1 MALPEPNLHVIPYFS
16 PESETTTYIVSRRG
30 GSAAMLIDPVHVNR
44 DFLHIL
50 LQHDLTVCTVCI
62 THPESYMRHALRT
75 LQKIFDFRV
84 IAGTSELPVSAPV
97 YELDGEETVER
108 CDVSLRAIPVL
119 PHSRSSYIYHVESL
133 VFTGSIIHAGTLG
146 DTENAFSEALL
157 VATVKDYLFTLPEGT
172 LMLPS
177 VGPPT
182 TLKAEQTLSPYYRE
196 ES

>member
-1 MALPEPNLHVIPYFS
+1 MALPEPKLHVIPYFS

-30 GSAAMLIDPVHVNR
+30 CSTAVLIDPVHVNR

-50 LQHDLTVCTVCI
+50 LQHDLTVTTVCI

-75 LQKIFDFRV
+75 LQKIFDFRIV
-84 IAGTSELPVSAPV
+84 AGSAKLPVTNPIHR
-97 YELDGEETVER
+97 LDGEETIDC
-108 CDVSLRAIPVL
+108 CDFSLRAIPIL

-146 DTENAFSEALL
+146 ETANAFSEALL
-157 VATVKDYLFTLPEGT
+157 VATVKDHLFPLPEGT

-177 VGPPT
+177 VGPPS
-182 TLKAEQTLSPYYRE
+182 TLKAEQTLSPFYRE